1 MQSWNDFWQQRRW
14 DGWKPWAKQV
24 MRFEA
29 ECGWLCEGGIEMKM
43 REEQIWGATN
53 GACQVAVSRLGD
65 WIKTQNVTQIVSQ
78 IMIHT
83 MTEIW
88 IVDWNLRYELQFRAW
103 PKSELEFKSYLK
115 SDSVWEIRPWLK
127 SENSNHDW
135 NLRNQTMTAL
145 ESASSL
151 SLLPSLSRLSL
162 NHLLVIFI
170 NMIFIRMIFSELFL
184 SELFLSELFIIFI
197 RIISMSS

>member
-29 ECGWLCEGGIEMKM
+29 EYGYGWLCEGGIKM
-43 REEQIWGATN
+43 NTREDQIWGATN

-65 WIKTQNVTQIVSQ
+65 WIKTQNVTQTVSQ

-115 SDSVWEIRPWLK
+115 SDSEVWEIRLWLK
-127 SENSNHDW
+127 SENSDHDW
-135 NLRNQTMTAL
+135 IQTMTAL

-184 SELFLSELFIIFI
+184 SELFIIFI

>member
-53 GACQVAVSRLGD
+53 GACQVVLSRLGD

-127 SENSNHDW
+127 SENSNHDRPGVGLQPLLAPLPLSPLPELLFGNFHQNDFILW
-135 NLRNQTMTAL
+135 NSEYWVKNYLKNVVIAKF
-145 ESASSL
+145 EI
-151 SLLPSLSRLSL
+151 SRYS
-162 NHLLVIFI
+162 
-170 NMIFIRMIFSELFL
+170 
-184 SELFLSELFIIFI
+184 
-197 RIISMSS
+197 